1 MAPHHTPVLQDA
13 NKKPRYEEARVSGIA
28 LPTRQRLPW
37 EGANTVGDLGKIR
50 PLWEAT
56 KSATAQREWT
66 SSPTSVI
73 PLKDFSW
80 AVAPS
85 PKPATCD
92 SVDVRGDKKRVEGE
106 SGVLM
111 EPRGRALVHPAGPL
125 LLEYAREGCP
135 VNVGRPWS
143 KEEIVAAAERG
154 PHKSA
159 LA

>member
-1 MAPHHTPVLQDA
+1 MLQDA
-13 NKKPRYEEARVSGIA
+13 TKKPRYGEARVSGIA
-28 LPTRQRLPW
+28 LPMKQRLPR
-37 EGANTVGDLGKIR
+37 ECTNTDGDSGKIR
-50 PLWEAT
+50 PLWAAAA
-56 KSATAQREWT
+56 SAIAQRERS

-92 SVDVRGDKKRVEGE
+92 SVNGRGDKKRVEGE

-135 VNVGRPWS
+135 VDVGRQWS